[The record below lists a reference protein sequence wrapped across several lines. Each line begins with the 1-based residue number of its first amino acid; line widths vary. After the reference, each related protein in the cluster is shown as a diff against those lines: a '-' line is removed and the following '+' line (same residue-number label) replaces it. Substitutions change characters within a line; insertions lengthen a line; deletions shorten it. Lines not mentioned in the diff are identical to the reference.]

1 MAKEILVR
9 EILSNEMIKAGLTL
23 IERLDTENA
32 QLTSAFW
39 LYNEEDR
46 GWKLILD
53 SPLVTDLGPREYYR
67 KVINANNFASEDE
80 EILSTHDISVT
91 NTADKIVQLLK
102 CTILT
107 LIHYYYR
114 IIEAHTSNSSCGGKI
129 NKPLF
134 FQTSICIFLSK

>member
-9 EILSNEMIKAGLTL
+9 EILSNEMINAGLKI

-46 GWKLILD
+46 GWKLILA

-67 KVINANNFASEDE
+67 KVINANNLASEDE
-80 EILSTHDISVT
+80 EILSTHDIAVT

-102 CTILT
+102 CAIKSEG
-107 LIHYYYR
+107 ISGIRFSRNAINGSFIEDAYIYR
-114 IIEAHTSNSSCGGKI
+114 SN
-129 NKPLF
+129 
-134 FQTSICIFLSK
+134 